1 MSRTQHALVL
11 APTAAELSVESF
23 LDNLPQSAG
32 VYLMFDASELV
43 IYVGKARDLSKR
55 VRSYFREPTGLAP
68 KERALVGRLARL
80 EYMVTDTEAEALVLE
95 ASLIKHHKPRY
106 NVYLKDDKSYPYIQV
121 SNEEFP
127 RIRKTR
133 RIVRDGSRYYGPF
146 ISVKD
151 MNAMLKAASRLF
163 YARSC
168 DEKLPFPPHRR
179 ECLDFHIGRCLAP
192 CTGKVSAAD
201 YSAMIDQA
209 ERLLSGR
216 SERLAVD
223 LEQRM
228 HSSAER
234 LDFERAALLRD
245 QIRGIKRVSAAQRV
259 VMEGGGE
266 IDAVALVE
274 RAPLVLALVLE
285 VRAGRLVGRR
295 AHRLTA
301 AESWSEGEK
310 LNAFI
315 KQHYLGGRD
324 VPPTLLVNCALP
336 DREPLADALASAR
349 GAKVTLLRPLRGD
362 RRKLIEMA
370 ETQGKHLLHEHALN
384 RSDRWAQDALRD
396 LALTLGLE
404 DPPARV
410 EGFDISHVQGT
421 HVVAGMVV
429 FTDGSADRSEYRR
442 FKIRGDHGN
451 DDFASM
457 REVLS
462 RRYSRVREEGL
473 ESPGLILVDGGRGQL
488 SAAVAALRDCEM
500 DQIPVFGLAKRLEE
514 VYRPLSPTPIPI
526 APASAGHL
534 LLRRIRDEAHRYAV
548 TYHRSLRG
556 KAGLESQLDAIP
568 GIGAERRRRLL
579 TRFGSVS
586 AIEAAGYEAVA
597 EVPGIGPAL
606 ARRIILELSGHG
618 SVEE

>member
-1 MSRTQHALVL
+1 MSRTQHALRL
-11 APTAAELSVESF
+11 GPGASELSVEAF
-23 LDNLPQSAG
+23 LANLPRAAG
-32 VYLMFDASELV
+32 VYLMFDASERV
-43 IYVGKARDLSKR
+43 IYIGKARDLSKR
-55 VRSYFREPTGLAP
+55 VRSYFREPDGLAA
-68 KERALVGRLARL
+68 KERALIKWVARL
-80 EYMVTDTEAEALVLE
+80 ECMVTDTEAEALVLE
-95 ASLIKHHKPRY
+95 ASLVKHHKPRY
-106 NVYLKDDKSYPYIQV
+106 NIYLKDDKSYPYIQV

-151 MNAMLKAASRLF
+151 MNAMLKTASRLF

-179 ECLDFHIGRCLAP
+179 ECLDYHIGRCLAP
-192 CTGKVSAAD
+192 CTEKVSAED
-201 YSAMIDQA
+201 YSAMINQA

-216 SERLAVD
+216 PEHLATD
-223 LEQRM
+223 LEERM
-228 HSSAER
+228 HSSAEK

-245 QIRGIKRVSAAQRV
+245 QIRGIKRVAAAQRV
-259 VMEGGGE
+259 VMDGGEE

-285 VRAGRLVGRR
+285 VRSGKLVGRR

-301 AESWSEGEK
+301 AESWSAEEK
-310 LNAFI
+310 LAAFI

-324 VPPTLLVNCALP
+324 VPPTLLLNRSLP
-336 DREPLADALASAR
+336 DSRPLADALSSAR
-349 GAKVTLLRPLRGD
+349 GARVELSRPLRGD

-370 ETQGKHLLHEHALN
+370 ETQGEQLLHEHALN
-384 RSDRWAQDALRD
+384 RSDRWGQDALRD
-396 LALTLGLE
+396 LAAALELE
-404 DPPARV
+404 DPPARI
-410 EGFDISHVQGT
+410 EGFDISHVQGA
-421 HVVAGMVV
+421 HAVAGMVV
-429 FTDGSADRSEYRR
+429 FIDGGSDRSEYRR
-442 FKIRGDHGN
+442 FKIRGEHGN

-457 REVLS
+457 REVVS
-462 RRYSRVREEGL
+462 RRYERVREEGL
-473 ESPGLILVDGGRGQL
+473 ESPGLILIDGGKGQL
-488 SAAVAALRDCEM
+488 SAAVTALEQCGM

-514 VYRPLSPTPIPI
+514 VFRPGSSNPIPI
-526 APASAGHL
+526 APASTGHL
-534 LLRRIRDEAHRYAV
+534 LLRRVRDEAHRYAV

-568 GIGAERRRRLL
+568 GVGAERRRRLL

-597 EVPGIGPAL
+597 AVPGIGHTL
-606 ARRIILELSGHG
+606 ARRIILDLSGH
-618 SVEE
+618 